1 VVCQLPF
8 LFGAEGDPVLLERA
22 TPGRLAQELSR
33 RTEFDW
39 RAPPPGGLGA
49 GDAGTDSDL
58 VLQQYAGAYAAELAG
73 HFPHRL
79 TGAEVAGV
87 KDLFAAPVERAWG
100 IWMVARASVD
110 LWSLGVGMVTVVHE
124 VEARTSEWDVFRDG
138 LEAER
143 GRLRTAPTPI
153 AVQAGRA
160 AAASL
165 GIAASPIWGQLL
177 WMHVIVLVEASPGT
191 EASALDAAA
200 SAVSYGG
207 RKAKLDPTVQGVAA
221 RFNLDACVAYVPTQC
236 DLAFA
241 ASRVTAAHTAVW
253 AAAAG
258 FDRFLLEALLTPLG
272 RQTGSIPTLEA
283 RADELVDLY
292 QRLHAFRTRL
302 EALPLHLGWLDRPFW
317 KAVSEQWGLEPR
329 LEGLVDRFETLEHVH
344 SHLLEAVSGR
354 RARRLGVFV
363 LVFTVAS
370 VITFG
375 ITVINFSQTRL
386 SSPRAENLRA
396 LVVLLALAAVVGIVA
411 IVLARAKP
419 AAAGRA
425 KSIPTTAQVVED
437 RRRSGSG
444 GLSSD

>member
-8 LFGAEGDPVLLERA
+8 LFGAEGHPLLLERA
-22 TPGRLAQELSR
+22 TPGWLAQELSHG
-33 RTEFDW
+33 TEFDW

-49 GDAGTDSDL
+49 GAGTSGDL

-79 TGAEVAGV
+79 TGADVAGV
-87 KDLFAAPVERAWG
+87 KDLFATPVERAWG
-100 IWMVARASVD
+100 TWRVAHASVD
-110 LWSLGVGMVTVVHE
+110 LWSLGVGMVTVVHK

-143 GRLRTAPTPI
+143 ERLRTVPAPI

-177 WMHVIVLVEASPGT
+177 WMHVIVLVEASR
-191 EASALDAAA
+191 EAEGSALDAAA
-200 SAVSYGG
+200 SAVAYGG
-207 RKAKLDPTVQGVAA
+207 RKAKLDPTVVDVAA
-221 RFNLDACVAYVPTQC
+221 RFNLDACVAYVQTQC
-236 DLAFA
+236 DLAVA

-258 FDRFLLEALLTPLG
+258 FDRFLLEALLTPVG
-272 RQTGSIPTLEA
+272 RQTGSIATLEA

-302 EALPLHLGWLDRPFW
+302 EAVPLHLGWNDRPFW
-317 KAVSEQWGLEPR
+317 KAVSEQWGLEE
-329 LEGLVDRFETLEHVH
+329 LLDGLVDRFETLEHVH

-354 RARRLGVFV
+354 RARRLGAFV

-386 SSPRAENLRA
+386 SSPHAENLRA
-396 LVVLLALAAVVGIVA
+396 LMVLLALAAVVGIVA
-411 IVLARAKP
+411 IALARAQP
-419 AAAGRA
+419 AADGRA
-425 KSIPTTAQVVED
+425 KSLRTTGTSGREPTA
-437 RRRSGSG
+437 
-444 GLSSD
+444 